1 MWRKSQPGQGS
12 FYRSQHELICVFKAG
27 TAPHINNFK
36 LGSEGRNRSNVLD
49 YASGSGPEG
58 SRKQE
63 LDMHPT
69 VKPVALIA
77 DLMLDCS
84 KRNGI
89 VLDLFGGSGTT
100 ILAAENS
107 GRRARVIEID
117 PLYVDLSIR
126 RWQKLT
132 GDKAVLASSGKTFN
146 ELAGR
151 VWIAMPKHSV
161 GEPVGYQKPPKK
173 SRFPRGRSGN
183 PKGRPMGSKNF

>member
-1 MWRKSQPGQGS
+1 MFKVEGHARGRSRKKHREFAMASGEMSPAAFTGFLETVMQRAVTSSVNGSIHDLFIDWRHLPEMLRASQAFYGDWKNLLVWRKSQPGQGS

-100 ILAAENS
+100 VLAAENS
-107 GRRARVIEID
+107 GRRAR
-117 PLYVDLSIR
+117 
-126 RWQKLT
+126 
-132 GDKAVLASSGKTFN
+132 
-146 ELAGR
+146 
-151 VWIAMPKHSV
+151 
-161 GEPVGYQKPPKK
+161 
-173 SRFPRGRSGN
+173 
-183 PKGRPMGSKNF
+183 